1 MKMFLLM
8 HRFNVFEFKIWIQSK
23 INMASFFL
31 LFSGVISYTEYL
43 FLLCILTSKYFGKRK
58 NPSLQILKFQI
69 YCYILGFFCPL
80 LHIPILKKKMYQAS
94 LYPFEPALSYRI
106 LCYALSDL
114 FSRNIFHWVLKTLRH
129 FS

>member
-58 NPSLQILKFQI
+58 NPSLQ
-69 YCYILGFFCPL
+69 
-80 LHIPILKKKMYQAS
+80 
-94 LYPFEPALSYRI
+94 
-106 LCYALSDL
+106 
-114 FSRNIFHWVLKTLRH
+114 TL
-129 FS
+129 

>member
-1 MKMFLLM
+1 MTSLNTVTCKQIWIGICMKMFLLM

-58 NPSLQILKFQI
+58 NPSLQTLKFQI

-80 LHIPILKKKMYQAS
+80 LHIPKNVSGIFISIWTCLVLQNLVLCFKWFIL
-94 LYPFEPALSYRI
+94 
-106 LCYALSDL
+106 
-114 FSRNIFHWVLKTLRH
+114 
-129 FS
+129 